1 MSVHSNKGHTNIRRS
16 PTLHPLN
23 ASDFFFFFCWIS
35 SIVCLMKKFTI
46 VNEICKA
53 EESQL
58 FFKPTESHMP
68 FRTIYDLIQ
77 FLIFNKRKIAILNN
91 NIWTIS

>member
-1 MSVHSNKGHTNIRRS
+1 
-16 PTLHPLN
+16 
-23 ASDFFFFFCWIS
+23 
-35 SIVCLMKKFTI
+35 MKKFTI